1 MLKLDLVQTVAFAG
15 LVLFA
20 GYGVRRLVRPLARN
34 NVPAPVVGGLLAAV
48 LITLARR
55 GGAGVVQFDTALQAP
70 LMIAFFTTI
79 GFGASVPLLRRGG
92 PQVILVLG
100 VATVI
105 AAAQNALGMLLA
117 APLGVHPL
125 IGVLAGSVTLAGG
138 PATGLAF
145 APDFEAVGV
154 PAAATVAVAS
164 AMVGIITAGLVGG
177 PIATWLIERN
187 RLARP
192 RPEPVRGEPP
202 IAAPVDSARDGLPAP
217 APQRVHEDAS
227 DTVPASAQLGFD
239 PLVVAP
245 TPSPPAEEQARDGVS
260 AGETGW
266 DAYVLLKSVVAI
278 LAAMW
283 VGSWLSQGMAAAGI
297 KLPAYIGAML
307 VAAILRNVDEPT
319 GWIGLSQRSIQAV
332 GAVALAL
339 FITMALMTLKLWEL
353 AGVAVPLLVI
363 LAAQVAMMVGVC
375 LAVFRIMG
383 RDYEAAVMTGGFCG
397 FMLGTTA
404 NAVANMEALV
414 ERYGPAPR
422 AFLVVPMVGAFF
434 IDFTNALII
443 TTLVNFWR

>member
-1 MLKLDLVQTVAFAG
+1 VLKLDLVQTVAFAG

-20 GYGVRRLVRPLARN
+20 GYGIRRGVRPLARN
-34 NVPAPVVGGLLAAV
+34 NVPAPVIGGLLAAV
-48 LITLARR
+48 AILLTRR
-55 GGAGVVQFDTALQAP
+55 AGAGLVQFDTTLQAP

-79 GFGASVPLLRRGG
+79 GLGASVPLLRRGG
-92 PQVILVLG
+92 PQVVLFLG

-105 AAAQNALGMLLA
+105 AALQNALGMLLA
-117 APLGVHPL
+117 GPLGVHPL

-177 PIATWLIERN
+177 PVATWLIERN

-192 RPEPVRGEPP
+192 HAGSPAAASPDEPP
-202 IAAPVDSARDGLPAP
+202 RHEPSATGAI
-217 APQRVHEDAS
+217 
-227 DTVPASAQLGFD
+227 
-239 PLVVAP
+239 
-245 TPSPPAEEQARDGVS
+245 AEERMEDPARRARAAAEKDPEG
-260 AGETGW
+260 
-266 DAYVLLKSVVAI
+266 YVLLKTVVVI

-283 VGSWLSQGMAAAGI
+283 VGSWLSQGMAAVGI

-307 VAAILRNVDEPT
+307 VAAVIRNVDEPT
-319 GWIGLSQRSIQAV
+319 GWIGLSQRSVEAV
-332 GAVALAL
+332 GGVALAL
-339 FITMALMTLKLWEL
+339 FISMALMTLKLWEL

-363 LAAQVAMMVGVC
+363 LAAQVVMMVLVC
-375 LAVFRIMG
+375 LAVFRVMG